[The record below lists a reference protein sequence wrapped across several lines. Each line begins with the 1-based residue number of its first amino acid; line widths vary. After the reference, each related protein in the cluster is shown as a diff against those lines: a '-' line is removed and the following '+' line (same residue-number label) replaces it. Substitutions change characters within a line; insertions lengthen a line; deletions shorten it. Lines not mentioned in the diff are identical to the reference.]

1 LASARDHP
9 AAVVVRQ
16 QQHDVSLLV
25 QFVNEFSERQSQLF
39 MLISTF
45 LVRYQPPELQAPT
58 DDDVAEAATALGRTL
73 ETAAR
78 GVIYDHRPA
87 SLPAERLVAALKP
100 VLAEA
105 GRGAGTA
112 FERDAAVVLR
122 RLADAVAETRATDQ
136 QNRRAFLDLLGRVIA
151 TPEGQPHGEPKPSS
165 LIVP

>member
-1 LASARDHP
+1 M
-9 AAVVVRQ
+9 
-16 QQHDVSLLV
+16 
-25 QFVNEFSERQSQLF
+25 QFLHEFSERQSQLF

-45 LVRYQPPELQAPT
+45 LVRYQPPELQAPI
-58 DDDVAEAATALGRTL
+58 DDDVAEATTALGRTL
-73 ETAAR
+73 ETASK
-78 GVIYDHRPA
+78 GVIYEHRPA

-122 RLADAVAETRATDQ
+122 RVADAVAETRATDQ

-151 TPEGQPHGEPKPSS
+151 APEAAPASPSEQGEPP
-165 LIVP
+165 LIVL